1 MEHNTHCSINV
12 RILDVYRD
20 QILGG
25 RERLML
31 GGGGNPAVLLSYM
44 NNLHESASINKL
56 F

>member
-12 RILDVYRD
+12 RILDVYMD

-25 RERLML
+25 EGETHA